1 MKVVRRILFIFV
13 FLNIIIVRGIRTLTL
28 KISITVLIFGIERL
42 KVLNINQD
50 KQMKKEVLFRRQPIS
65 KIKV

>member
-13 FLNIIIVRGIRTLTL
+13 FLNIIIVRGIRTLTQ

-42 KVLNINQD
+42 KVLKITQD

>member
-1 MKVVRRILFIFV
+1 MKVVRRIVFIFV
-13 FLNIIIVRGIRTLTL
+13 FLNIIIVRGIRTLTQ

-42 KVLNINQD
+42 KVLKITQD